1 MIPVQDLTQ
10 EEVNEL
16 FKEYQD
22 NESIINILNN
32 NGIYQSNNKIKVLN
46 K

>member
-1 MIPVQDLTQ
+1 MTLIQDLTQ
-10 EEVNEL
+10 EEINEL
-16 FKEYQD
+16 FNEYQD
-22 NESIINILNN
+22 NESIINIVNN